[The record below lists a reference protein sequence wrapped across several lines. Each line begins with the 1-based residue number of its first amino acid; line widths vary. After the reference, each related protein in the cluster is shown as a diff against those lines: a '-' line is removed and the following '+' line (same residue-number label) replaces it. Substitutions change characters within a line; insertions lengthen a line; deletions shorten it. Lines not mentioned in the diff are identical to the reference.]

1 MSDLIQMM
9 EPYLPSLSI
18 GLTNQMLHLFGKS
31 GKVEAMMKV
40 QRTCSLSS
48 IAKSF
53 TEDQTINFFFF
64 NQTMFHH

>member
-1 MSDLIQMM
+1 MM

-40 QRTCSLSS
+40 LIRLAH
-48 IAKSF
+48 IL
-53 TEDQTINFFFF
+53 
-64 NQTMFHH
+64 FHKIKQEEFITKLFEHVAVIL